1 MEQEL
6 QDILQALLQCV
17 ENHLKGDENKEWFVK
32 LIQDSLNGTT
42 NQETDIDLIYNAT
55 VIENILVN
63 LLAID
68 IRIIVKVRM
77 VYKIINTLWEKNKWD
92 ANLLNSYIL
101 NNKPTIQEN
110 PQNNQEIINTTYYTP
125 TNIGKHST
133 TIEELS
139 SLEVE
144 MTERNLKIISTT
156 FNSVELQTTSQPPTN
171 LESE

>member
-63 LLAID
+63 LLTID

-77 VYKIINTLWEKNKWD
+77 VHKIINTLWEENKWD
-92 ANLLNSYIL
+92 TNLLNSYIL

-110 PQNNQEIINTTYYTP
+110 PRIIKKQSTQLITLLLILK
-125 TNIGKHST
+125 NIQQQLK
-133 TIEELS
+133 S
-139 SLEVE
+139 SLH
-144 MTERNLKIISTT
+144 
-156 FNSVELQTTSQPPTN
+156 
-171 LESE
+171 